1 MKNIVKRV
9 RFFSALVGVC
19 VLVILSSAWAVKVAT
34 ANVTHSDS
42 FTVVIDAGH
51 GGIDGGVSGKISGVK
66 ESDLNL
72 DIAKKLKQEFEKSGI
87 KVVMTRNSY
96 GGLYGTTAKGFK
108 MRDMKKRI
116 KIINSAN
123 ADLMISVHLNY
134 YSLSSRRGATVF
146 FCEGKEEGERLAN
159 TIQKHFNRSSGQ
171 EREFSALKG
180 DYYLLNESTCPA
192 VICEC
197 GFLSNEQDE
206 KLLLTDKYREEIAKL
221 IFSGAVEIGRAHV

>member
-1 MKNIVKRV
+1 MKNIAKRV

-34 ANVTHSDS
+34 ANVTHSS
-42 FTVVIDAGH
+42 NFTVVIDAGH

-146 FCEGKEEGERLAN
+146 FCEGKEEGESLAN

-221 IFSGAVEIGRAHV
+221 IFSGAVEYLLG

>member
-9 RFFSALVGVC
+9 RFWTALVGVC
-19 VLVILSSAWAVKVAT
+19 VLVILSSAWAVNVAT

-51 GGIDGGVSGKISGVK
+51 GGIDGGVSGKVSGVK

-87 KVVMTRNSY
+87 NVVMTRNSY

-134 YSLSSRRGATVF
+134 YSSSSRRGATVF
-146 FCEGKEEGERLAN
+146 FCEGKEEGERLAKS
-159 TIQKHFNRSSGQ
+159 IQKHFNCLSGQ

-221 IFSGAVEIGRAHV
+221 IFSGAVEYLLG

>member
-1 MKNIVKRV
+1 MKNIVKKV
-9 RFFSALVGVC
+9 RFWTALVGVC
-19 VLVILSSAWAVKVAT
+19 VLLILSSAWAVKVAT
-34 ANVTHSDS
+34 ANTTHSAR

-72 DIAKKLKQEFEKSGI
+72 DIAKKLKDEFEKSGVN
-87 KVVMTRNSY
+87 VVMTRNSY

-134 YSLSSRRGATVF
+134 YSSSSRRGATAF
-146 FCEGKEEGERLAN
+146 FAEGKEEGERLAN
-159 TIQKHFNRSSGQ
+159 SVQKYFNRSSGQ

-180 DYYLLNESTCPA
+180 DYYLLNQSTCPA

-206 KLLLTDKYREEIAKL
+206 KLLLTEEYRAEIAKL
-221 IFSGAVEIGRAHV
+221 IFLGAVEYLLS

>member
-1 MKNIVKRV
+1 MKNIVKKV
-9 RFFSALVGVC
+9 RFWTALVGVC
-19 VLVILSSAWAVKVAT
+19 VLVSLSSAWAVKVAT

-51 GGIDGGVSGKISGVK
+51 GGIDGGVSGKVSGVK

-87 KVVMTRNSY
+87 NVVMTRNSY

-134 YSLSSRRGATVF
+134 YSSSSRRGATVF
-146 FCEGKEEGERLAN
+146 FCEGKEEGERLAKS
-159 TIQKHFNRSSGQ
+159 IQKHFNRLSGQ

-221 IFSGAVEIGRAHV
+221 IFSGAVEYLLG